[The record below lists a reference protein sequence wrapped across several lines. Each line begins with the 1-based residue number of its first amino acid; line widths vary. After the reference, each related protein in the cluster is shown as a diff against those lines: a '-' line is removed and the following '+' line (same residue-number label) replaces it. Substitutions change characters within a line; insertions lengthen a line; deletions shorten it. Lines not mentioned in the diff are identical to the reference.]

1 MSEEDRL
8 NQLRQTCNG
17 IRRVFDGRL
26 QIISSL
32 EAELEAVVQEW
43 QDTTNQAL
51 NETEL
56 ARRRELRVQQSQLV
70 NRREQLRRELD
81 RFRRRLEEVRNDF
94 ELNGCFDVG
103 PPL

>member
-51 NETEL
+51 NLLIDGSNCVE
-56 ARRRELRVQQSQLV
+56 S
-70 NRREQLRRELD
+70 
-81 RFRRRLEEVRNDF
+81 
-94 ELNGCFDVG
+94 
-103 PPL
+103 